1 MSDNQSTTPSQT
13 PSAQNKMSLGQK
25 IRWGFIAILAIV
37 LLVFTIQNANPVK
50 VEFLNIDMEIS
61 LILIIG
67 ASMLL
72 GGDAWLIGFQGK
84 KKVINHYLSTF
95 DSI

>member
-1 MSDNQSTTPSQT
+1 
-13 PSAQNKMSLGQK
+13 MSLGQK

-72 GGDAWLIGFQGK
+72 GGMLGLLVFRAK
-84 KKVINHYLSTF
+84 RR
-95 DSI
+95 

>member
-72 GGDAWLIGFQGK
+72 VGMLGLLVFRAK
-84 KKVINHYLSTF
+84 RR
-95 DSI
+95 

>member
-1 MSDNQSTTPSQT
+1 MSDNQSTTTSQT

-72 GGDAWLIGFQGK
+72 GGMLGLLVFRAK
-84 KKVINHYLSTF
+84 RR
-95 DSI
+95 

>member
-13 PSAQNKMSLGQK
+13 PSTQNKMSLGQK
-25 IRWGFIAILAIV
+25 IRWVFIAILAIV
-37 LLVFTIQNANPVK
+37 LLIFTIQNANPVK

-72 GGDAWLIGFQGK
+72 GGMLGLLVFRSK
-84 KKVINHYLSTF
+84 RR
-95 DSI
+95 

>member
-1 MSDNQSTTPSQT
+1 MSNNQSTAPSQT
-13 PSAQNKMSLGQK
+13 PSTQNKMSLGQK
-25 IRWGFIAILAIV
+25 IRWLFIAILAIV
-37 LLVFTIQNANPVK
+37 LLIFTIQNASPVK

-72 GGDAWLIGFQGK
+72 GGMLGLLAFRSK
-84 KKVINHYLSTF
+84 RR
-95 DSI
+95 

>member
-25 IRWGFIAILAIV
+25 IRWVFIAILAIV

-72 GGDAWLIGFQGK
+72 GGMLGLLVFRAK
-84 KKVINHYLSTF
+84 RR
-95 DSI
+95 

>member
-1 MSDNQSTTPSQT
+1 MSNNQSTTPSQT
-13 PSAQNKMSLGQK
+13 PSTQNQMSLGQK
-25 IRWGFIAILAIV
+25 IRWVFIAILAIV
-37 LLVFTIQNANPVK
+37 LLIFTVQNANPVK

-72 GGDAWLIGFQGK
+72 GGMLGLLVFRSK
-84 KKVINHYLSTF
+84 RR
-95 DSI
+95 

>member
-1 MSDNQSTTPSQT
+1 MSNNQNTTPSQT
-13 PSAQNKMSLGQK
+13 PSTQNQMSLGQK
-25 IRWGFIAILAIV
+25 IRWVFIAILAIV
-37 LLVFTIQNANPVK
+37 LLIFTIQNANPVK

-72 GGDAWLIGFQGK
+72 GGMLGLLVFRSKRRQ
-84 KKVINHYLSTF
+84 
-95 DSI
+95 